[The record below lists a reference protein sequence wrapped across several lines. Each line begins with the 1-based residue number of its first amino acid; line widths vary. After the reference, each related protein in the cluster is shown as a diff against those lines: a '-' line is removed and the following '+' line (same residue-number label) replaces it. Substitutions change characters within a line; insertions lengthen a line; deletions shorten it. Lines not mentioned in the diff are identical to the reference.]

1 MERLIQLFRALSEE
15 ARLRIV
21 MLLTNGELCVC
32 DLMAILEEPQSK
44 ISRHLAYLT
53 HSGLTNSKRVGVWM
67 HYSLKEPL
75 DEIYKA
81 EIEFLKKQ
89 LSYFPQLCSD
99 KDRLLELKKLGSCK
113 AVLKVKGGH
122 WYKAHKKTKKGAT
135 L

>member
-1 MERLIQLFRALSEE
+1 MEQLIQLFRALSEE
-15 ARLRIV
+15 ARLRIA
-21 MLLTNGELCVC
+21 MLLTSGELCVC

-53 HSGLTNSKRVGVWM
+53 HSGLTKGKREGVWM

-75 DEIYKA
+75 DEVYKA

-89 LSYFPQLCSD
+89 LSHFPQLRSD
-99 KDRLLELKKLGSCK
+99 RDRLLELKKLGSCK
-113 AVLKVKGGH
+113 AVLKLKGGR
-122 WYKAHKKTKKGAT
+122 WYKAHKMKKKSAA